1 MCSYH
6 LHTLQQRMSHMW
18 YVWSLILHTKEKGI
32 HANPQHNSRHT
43 GFAIGAAYYIC
54 LSIHIFFFWW
64 KIIKTQNQ
72 ISPLIWGYWLSS
84 YANKISVALKQ
95 TIGEQICLPSENSSF
110 LLEAHLRK
118 LKKGEEVEP
127 NINTKRQVVYI
138 HFTLHILEGQVHYL
152 YRCYLTSV
160 WRDIRLNLLISM
172 L

>member
-6 LHTLQQRMSHMW
+6 LHTLQQRISH
-18 YVWSLILHTKEKGI
+18 V
-32 HANPQHNSRHT
+32 
-43 GFAIGAAYYIC
+43 IC
-54 LSIHIFFFWW
+54 LKPNFTHEGERHSCQPSAQFPSHRFCNRCCIVHMPIYPHFFFWW

-110 LLEAHLRK
+110 LLESHLRK
-118 LKKGEEVEP
+118 LKKGEEVEL
-127 NINTKRQVVYI
+127 NINTKRQAVYI
-138 HFTLHILEGQVHYL
+138 RFTLHILEGQVHYL

-160 WRDIRLNLLISM
+160 QLDIRLNLLISM